1 MEVVSGDGEKCERKD
16 WYYLGILSIKLRM
29 RKKTKQ
35 TDRGRDE
42 ELLARLNRHP
52 DIKERMQAILRL
64 AESEDGTSAHTA
76 DEIETL
82 LIQEVRQLG
91 QQTMS
96 DWAKTQAQRVA
107 KEVKAQHPR
116 SFPSKKKD

>member
-1 MEVVSGDGEKCERKD
+1 
-16 WYYLGILSIKLRM
+16 M